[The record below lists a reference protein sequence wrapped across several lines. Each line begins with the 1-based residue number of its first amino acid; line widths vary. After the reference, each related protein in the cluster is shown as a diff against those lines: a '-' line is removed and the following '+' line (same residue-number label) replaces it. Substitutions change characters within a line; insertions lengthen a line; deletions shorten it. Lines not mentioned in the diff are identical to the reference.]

1 MITLTLAQ
9 IALYTGALVVL
20 FLTPGPVWLA
30 LLARG
35 MSGGFAAAWPLAL
48 GVTVGDML
56 WPALAILGV
65 SWLLGEFAGFL
76 TLLRW
81 VAVAM
86 FVGMGVLLIRHAEHQ
101 IGQDSRLTRPGAWA
115 GFVAG
120 LIVIIGNPK
129 AILFYMG
136 ILPGFFP
143 IATMTWLD
151 IVLVSLISAAVPLAG
166 NLLLSA
172 FVGRLRSFVANR
184 GKLARLNRI
193 AGALMIVVGLV
204 IALT

>member
-1 MITLTLAQ
+1 MTLTFAQ
-9 IALYTGALVVL
+9 ISLYAGALVVL
-20 FLTPGPVWLA
+20 FMTPGPVWLA

-48 GVTVGDML
+48 GVTVGDIL

-65 SWLLGEFAGFL
+65 SWLVQEFSYFL
-76 TLLRW
+76 IVLRW
-81 VAVAM
+81 VAVAV
-86 FVGMGVLLIRHAEHQ
+86 FVVMGILLIRHAEMK
-101 IGQDSRLTRPGAWA
+101 ISQDSRLTRPGKWA
-115 GFVAG
+115 GFIAG

-143 IATMTWLD
+143 IATMTWAD
-151 IVLVSLISAAVPLAG
+151 IALVSLISAIVPLAG
-166 NLLLSA
+166 NLVLA
-172 FVGRLRSFVANR
+172 SFVDRIRNFVASR

-193 AGALMIVVGLV
+193 AGALMIAVGVL
-204 IALT
+204 IAFT

>member
-1 MITLTLAQ
+1 MTLTLAQ
-9 IALYTGALVVL
+9 IALYSGALIVL

-48 GVTVGDML
+48 GVTVGDMI

-65 SWLLGEFAGFL
+65 SWLVQEFSYFL
-76 TLLRW
+76 IVLRW
-81 VAVAM
+81 VAVAV
-86 FVGMGVLLIRHAEHQ
+86 FVGMGYLLIRHADHK
-101 IGQDSRLTRPGAWA
+101 ISSDSRLTRPGKWA

-143 IATMTWLD
+143 IASMTWVD
-151 IVLVSLISAAVPLAG
+151 IVLVSLISAIVPLTG
-166 NLLLSA
+166 NLILA
-172 FVGRLRSFVANR
+172 GFVDRIRSFVASR
-184 GKLARLNRI
+184 GKMARLNRI
-193 AGALMIVVGLV
+193 AGGLMIFVGLI
-204 IALT
+204 IAVT

>member
-1 MITLTLAQ
+1 MTLTLSQ
-9 IALYTGALVVL
+9 IALYSGALFVL

-30 LLARG
+30 LLARA
-35 MSGGFAAAWPLAL
+35 MAGGFASAWPLAL
-48 GVTVGDML
+48 GVTVGDMV
-56 WPALAILGV
+56 WPVLAILGV
-65 SWLLGEFAGFL
+65 SWFVQEFSSFL
-76 TLLRW
+76 MILRW
-81 VAVAM
+81 VAVIM
-86 FVGMGVLLIRHAEHQ
+86 FLVMGVLLIRHADHK
-101 IGQDSRLTRPGAWA
+101 ISSDSRLTRPGKWA

-143 IATMTWLD
+143 VGSMTWVD
-151 IVLVSLISAAVPLAG
+151 IVVVSLISALVPLSG
-166 NLLLSA
+166 NLILSA
-172 FVGRLRSFVANR
+172 FVDRVRSFVTSR

-193 AGALMIVVGLV
+193 AGALMILVGAA

>member
-1 MITLTLAQ
+1 MTLTLSQ
-9 IALYTGALVVL
+9 IALYSGALLVL

-30 LLARG
+30 LLARA
-35 MSGGFAAAWPLAL
+35 MSGGFAAAWPLAF
-48 GVTVGDML
+48 GVTVGDMI

-65 SWLLGEFAGFL
+65 SWLVGEFSWFL
-76 TLLRW
+76 DALRW

-86 FVGMGVLLIRHAEHQ
+86 FVGMGALLIRHADHQ
-101 IGQDSRLTRPGAWA
+101 ISSDSRLTRPGMWA

-143 IATMTWLD
+143 IATMTWVD
-151 IVLVSLISAAVPLAG
+151 IATVSLISAIVPLTG
-166 NLLLSA
+166 NLILAA
-172 FVGRLRSFVANR
+172 FVDRIRNFVQSR
-184 GKLARLNRI
+184 GKLAKLNRI
-193 AGALMIVVGLV
+193 AGGLMILVGLL
-204 IALT
+204 IAVT